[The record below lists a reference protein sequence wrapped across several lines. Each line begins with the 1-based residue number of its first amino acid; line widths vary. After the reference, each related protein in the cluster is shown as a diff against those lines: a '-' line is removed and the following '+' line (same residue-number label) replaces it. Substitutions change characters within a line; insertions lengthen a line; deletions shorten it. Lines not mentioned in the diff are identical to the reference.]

1 MVALVQ
7 RVKEASVTTDGQAVG
22 EVGAGLLILLGVH
35 ETDTEAES
43 TWLAQKCVNLRIFP
57 DDDGRMDRSVADV
70 GGEVLVIPQF
80 TLYGDATQGHRP
92 SFTAAAPPDRAEPL
106 YEHFVD
112 QVAAT
117 LGQPV
122 PTGVFGAMMDV
133 HLINDGPVTLWVERL
148 PE

>member
-1 MVALVQ
+1 
-7 RVKEASVTTDGQAVG
+7 
-22 EVGAGLLILLGVH
+22 
-35 ETDTEAES
+35 
-43 TWLAQKCVNLRIFP
+43 
-57 DDDGRMDRSVADV
+57 MDRSVMDV
-70 GGEVLVIPQF
+70 GGEVLVVPQF

>member
-7 RVKEASVTTDGQAVG
+7 RVKEASVTVEGETVGQIS
-22 EVGAGLLILLGVH
+22 AGLLILLGVH
-35 ETDTEAES
+35 ERDTEAES
-43 TWLAQKCVNLRIFP
+43 SWLASKCTNLRIFP
-57 DDDGRMDRSVADV
+57 DDDGRMDRSVRDV
-70 GGEVLVIPQF
+70 GGEVLVVPQF
-80 TLYGDATQGHRP
+80 TLYGDATQGNRP
-92 SFTAAAPPDRAEPL
+92 SFTDAAPPSQAEPL

-117 LGQPV
+117 LDRPV